1 MVKGVVMQ
9 YKRIEGVTERHGY
22 EFVEFKGEK
31 IAFIAQQSLIDVSP
45 IYFPKVR
52 PVSAPKTNVW
62 YIYRLEL
69 PKDKTKPLEG
79 GVTVMNHEAI
89 FSREVA
95 VAFAEQ
101 AAIKE

>member
-52 PVSAPKTNVW
+52 PVSPQKTTVW
-62 YIYRLEL
+62 FVYRLDISE
-69 PKDKTKPLEG
+69 ENG
-79 GVTVMNHEAI
+79 GVKTISDAV
-89 FSREVA
+89 SKSVA
-95 VAFAEQ
+95 VDIAEQ